1 MAAQGFSTSH
11 ESSIAQRLPT
21 ALMTVRE
28 ITYSHDLSLPT
39 RGTPS
44 LAPAPV
50 CHRGSRILAAHATFT
65 FEQDVELSFR

>member
-1 MAAQGFSTSH
+1 MAARGFSTSH
-11 ESSIAQRLPT
+11 EPSIAQGSPT

-28 ITYSHDLSLPT
+28 VTYSHDLSLPA

-50 CHRGSRILAAHATFT
+50 CHRGSWILAAHAAFT